1 MTATSHP
8 ARASEKGET
17 NPMAGSWLRGRA
29 RCCWPESSC
38 KPVAWCPQGPGTC
51 LGDHQHLC
59 WWHQAGRRA
68 GHLSSELPVCKT
80 WTVGTAEFHGG
91 KAPPSLQGAAL
102 REHQEPW
109 WAKGCHGPA
118 LCPCGQRASGILG
131 CIETS
136 SASRSGGFS
145 SFPQPGW
152 GHLWGAVTS
161 SGLPRTRKAGNAW
174 DSPVQGCGGHRGLEL
189 PQRPGGL
196 GLSSL
201 ERGGLRGTSPAPLK
215 GTTCWCCVTGTGAGH
230 KHRKSA
236 WRKGKLCCEG
246 DRALDRLAREAMGC
260 PYLEILKTHLDLLQV
275 RREDGPEDLRGAF
288 HPQAFCDSVKG
299 KERCQ
304 RGEMR

>member
-1 MTATSHP
+1 MIATSHS
-8 ARASEKGET
+8 ARVSEKGET

-38 KPVAWCPQGPGTC
+38 KPVAWRPQGPGTC

-68 GHLSSELPVCKT
+68 GHLTAELPVCKT

-118 LCPCGQRASGILG
+118 LCPCGQKASGILG
-131 CIETS
+131 CIEKS
-136 SASRSGGFS
+136 SASRSRGFS

-201 ERGGLRGTSPAPLK
+201 ERGGLRGPPQHLSRAQRAGAVWQEQGQ
-215 GTTCWCCVTGTGAGH
+215 GTNTGNLPGEKENSAVKVTGHWTGWPERPWGVLT
-230 KHRKSA
+230 
-236 WRKGKLCCEG
+236 WRYSKLTWTCSRWGERM
-246 DRALDRLAREAMGC
+246 DQR
-260 PYLEILKTHLDLLQV
+260 IS
-275 RREDGPEDLRGAF
+275 RGAF
-288 HPQAFCDSVKG
+288 HPQPFCDSVKG